1 MSKQICPHCGF
12 CVSNEK
18 IDVFQCPKCQ
28 RVSQNSLLERILS
41 AAWIARK
48 ENLTIEELRKSVKL
62 DEDFLLLVYSFVG
75 LNDYSHQEFF
85 DFLNKFRNIKE
96 FRN

>member
-18 IDVFQCPKCQ
+18 IDVFQCPKCY
-28 RVSQNSLLERILS
+28 RVSQNSFLEKVLS
-41 AAWIARK
+41 ASWIARK
-48 ENLTIEELRKSVKL
+48 ENLTLEELRKSVKL
-62 DEDFLLLVYSFVG
+62 DEDFLLLIYSFVS

-85 DFLNKFRNIKE
+85 EFLNKFEKLKE
-96 FRN
+96 I

>member
-18 IDVFQCPKCQ
+18 LDVFQCPKCY
-28 RVSQNSLLERILS
+28 RDSQNTLLERILS
-41 AAWIARK
+41 ASWIARK
-48 ENLTIEELRKSVKL
+48 ENLTLDELRKAVKL
-62 DEDFLLLVYSFVG
+62 DEDFLLLIYSFVSI
-75 LNDYSHQEFF
+75 NNYSHQDFF
-85 DFLNKFRNIKE
+85 DFLNKFRKIKE